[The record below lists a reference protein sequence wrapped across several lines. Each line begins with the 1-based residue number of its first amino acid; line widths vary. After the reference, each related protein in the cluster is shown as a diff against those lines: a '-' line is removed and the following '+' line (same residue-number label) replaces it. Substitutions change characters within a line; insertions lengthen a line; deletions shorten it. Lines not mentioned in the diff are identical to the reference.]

1 LEKDVIQK
9 SNMHIDGK
17 SGGRAVPTK
26 CPNKSGN
33 PLAEGIEGSR
43 SAEENT
49 EQTTASQTQSWGDAL
64 SGLRGVREAAK
75 KDKRLQF
82 TALLHHVSATPASEG
97 YMKLHARQK
106 YDYRD
111 LERGEAQLIRVGH
124 ALWRD
129 CRKLGDTVSQRE
141 GINAALESV
150 WWAKREHRAELAKK
164 RASRF
169 SEFRKALPQ
178 PCVVA

>member
-1 LEKDVIQK
+1 
-9 SNMHIDGK
+9 
-17 SGGRAVPTK
+17 
-26 CPNKSGN
+26 
-33 PLAEGIEGSR
+33 
-43 SAEENT
+43 
-49 EQTTASQTQSWGDAL
+49 
-64 SGLRGVREAAK
+64 
-75 KDKRLQF
+75 
-82 TALLHHVSATPASEG
+82 
-97 YMKLHARQK
+97 MKLHARQK

-129 CRKLGDTVSQRE
+129 RRKLGDTVSERE

-150 WWAKREHRAELAKK
+150 WRAKKEYRADLAKK

-178 PCVVA
+178 LFDLSRTVHST